1 MQTVIGTFDDRTR
14 ARQAVDRLVQ
24 SGFERDDVHIQDQQ
38 GGATPSGQGHQMVG
52 GQQADLQNVSNTWDQ
67 NKANRESKGDSFFAR
82 LFGMDDEVDNRQAS
96 QQGMYA
102 QHAHTYDEAVRRG
115 SAVVVVDAQD
125 ESQADR
131 ACSLLQECGAYDV
144 NERSKQWQAEGWKP
158 PVASGT
164 QQQNLGAGSRRED
177 ALTGLEE
184 GSMDVVEEQLQVG
197 KREVDRGGVRV
208 IQRVSSKPVRE
219 LVRLREEH
227 AVVDRRPVDRPA
239 TGEDLSNFKEGTLEV
254 HERSEEAVVGKTARV
269 VEEVRVS
276 KEVRDREE
284 TIEDTVRRKDVDVER
299 MAANNP
305 RERAVA
311 ADKNTDPLTGN
322 RTPLTGKAKPPL

>member
-14 ARQAVDRLVQ
+14 AQQAVERLVQ

-38 GGATPSGQGHQMVG
+38 GGAGTSGAGHQMVN

-67 NKANRESKGDSFFAR
+67 NKADRESKGGSFFAR
-82 LFGMDDEVDNRQAS
+82 LFGTDDQVDNRQAAS
-96 QQGMYA
+96 SGAYA

-144 NERSKQWQAEGWKP
+144 NERVKQWQAEGWQP
-158 PVASGT
+158 PMASGT
-164 QQQNLGAGSRRED
+164 QQNLQAGAQRD

-184 GSMDVVEEQLQVG
+184 GSLDVVEEQLQVG

-227 AVVDRRPVDRPA
+227 AVVERRPVDRPA
-239 TGEDLSNFKEGTLEV
+239 TGEDLSHFKEGTLEV
-254 HERSEEAVVGKTARV
+254 HERSEEAVVAKTARV

-299 MAANNP
+299 LSANDRN
-305 RERAVA
+305 ERAVA
-311 ADKNTDPLTGN
+311 ADKKNLSSKD
-322 RTPLTGKAKPPL
+322 KPRL